1 MKKFS
6 FLLFTIAAF
15 FVFSCNNLNLRNP
28 AGSLIVF
35 MPDLDSRAIVQE
47 DQSVEDY
54 KDISYRISLYS
65 LSDELVEEK
74 TGEPGKPVE
83 FSEISE
89 GSYVLKGICFSK
101 IDGIDSGIAS
111 GYVDVV
117 VTGGEITSV
126 NLPLIYNRLNR
137 IDESKS
143 SIRYEGPLEFMQPEE
158 IYSESEL
165 FAYIKTEISKGLS
178 AELFFTNG
186 WKETVRDGFVIGDVV
201 PIIVEEEFVDDEK
214 IGMVTRRDDAD
225 DEPLKMESG
234 DGTGKIEGIASG
246 DVFHFAGECTVK
258 VVYGGT
264 SLSEEIKIKIRPIE
278 SEEPEIPD
286 DGEHIVTPVDPKE
299 PDEGDDDTEKQPGT
313 PENPAVGLSEANPC
327 RSFEDLKTA
336 NANASNGATIY
347 LVSGTFEMAETF
359 PVTKTITLLAVDG
372 DVTIK
377 RTAGGAYIYVGD
389 GEDTRSITLNINDSG
404 ASNKFIF
411 TDDES
416 VVTDSP
422 FIYGPNENKSVV
434 AYKSEFNGI
443 KSDVIYVK
451 NATLSYCNFNSNTSA
466 AGIINSSVATISGCT
481 FEENS
486 SNGGI
491 VVCDSVNLVSCTFD
505 SNTCTR
511 YGAIH
516 VASYCSATVDGCTFS
531 GNESTQNSG
540 YGDIYLAKGSED
552 TTLTLSGTVT
562 TDIGIYVANESYDD
576 PEINV
581 TGISFAEEK
590 KLRFKVE
597 KIQTTP
603 EKLIYLF
610 NHASFQMYPYMTFSS
625 NGDVDEYAV
634 NDFENM
640 TDPYYTMMDDNGK
653 ISVHYTL

>member
-28 AGSLIVF
+28 AGSLIVS

-47 DQSVEDY
+47 DQTVENY

-143 SIRYEGPLEFMQPEE
+143 SIRYEGPLEFTQPEE

-214 IGMVTRRDDAD
+214 IGMVTRRDGAD

-234 DGTGKIEGIASG
+234 DGTGKIEDIASG

-286 DGEHIVTPVDPKE
+286 DGGQVVNPVDPKE
-299 PDEGDDDTEKQPGT
+299 PGEGDDDTEKQPGT

-347 LVSGTFEMAETF
+347 LASGTFEMAETF

-443 KSDVIYVK
+443 KSDVISVK
-451 NATLSYCNFNSNTSA
+451 N
-466 AGIINSSVATISGCT
+466 ATISGCT

-562 TDIGIYVANESYDD
+562 TDIGIYVDNAENVD
-576 PEINV
+576 PEIVFDATNYGGNLNITIKNGPK
-581 TGISFAEEK
+581 TGIDSMII
-590 KLRFKVE
+590 LSCTGIPNQE
-597 KIQTTP
+597 KIRVIVDGSTDA
-603 EKLIYLF
+603 YM
-610 NHASFQMYPYMTFSS
+610 SFTS
-625 NGDVDEYAV
+625 G
-634 NDFENM
+634 NDYCLTKTSF
-640 TDPYYTMMDDNGK
+640 
-653 ISVHYTL
+653 